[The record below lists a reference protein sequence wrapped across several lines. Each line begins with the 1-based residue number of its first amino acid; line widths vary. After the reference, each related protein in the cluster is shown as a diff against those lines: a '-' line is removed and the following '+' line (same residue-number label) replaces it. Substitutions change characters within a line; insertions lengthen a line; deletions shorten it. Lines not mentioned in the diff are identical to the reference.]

1 MQCASSTNPVPGA
14 PLLRVVLD
22 TNIYIAAFNRPRGQN
37 AKLWTAAR
45 DQRYQLFVSVPIIR
59 EIADV
64 LRTDFA
70 WPEPD
75 LQQRIRLVAQVAEIV
90 ITKSILDLVP
100 ADPDD
105 NRILECAVDGKADLI
120 VTNDHHLLDLK
131 SCQNTPIIAG
141 PDFRR
146 MLALP

>member
-1 MQCASSTNPVPGA
+1 MPDAL
-14 PLLRVVLD
+14 PLNVVLD
-22 TNIYIAAFNRPRGQN
+22 TNIFIAAFSHPRGRN
-37 AKLWTAAR
+37 AQLWTAAR
-45 DQRYQLFVSVPIIR
+45 TNRYRLLVSVPIIR

-64 LRTDFA
+64 LRRDFA
-70 WPEPD
+70 WPESD
-75 LQQRIRLVAQVAEIV
+75 LQRRIRLIAQVAEVV
-90 ITKSILDLVP
+90 ITTTSLDLVA

-131 SCQNTPIIAG
+131 TCRGIPIIAG

-146 MLALP
+146 TLGLP

>member
-1 MQCASSTNPVPGA
+1 VPDA
-14 PLLRVVLD
+14 PPLRVVLD
-22 TNIYIAAFNRPRGQN
+22 TNIYIAAFHHTRGRN

-45 DQRYQLFVSVPIIR
+45 TARYCLLVSVSIIR

-64 LRTDFA
+64 LRSDFA
-70 WPEPD
+70 WREPD
-75 LQQRIRLVAQVAEIV
+75 LQRRIRLIAQAAEV
-90 ITKSILDLVP
+90 VVTKTNLDLVA

-131 SCQNTPIIAG
+131 ACHEIPIIAG
-141 PDFRR
+141 PDLRR
-146 MLALP
+146 TLGLP